1 MFHTWILLRMR
12 LTELFADT
20 RIIVATQRFFREY
33 PKFAKKYTNFRNNL
47 RDFLLFRQSAG
58 PTQQFNSKD
67 TMLTGP
73 SWKGLHVRH
82 CHLVHGKAM
91 VLYQLG
97 RIEAGDTLNMLTIEE
112 HDGVE
117 GRNVARLIH
126 YVQSL
131 SPEDFMKFDV
141 PADTQPTEPE
151 PEHALDKAQIKDL
164 MSLFL
169 LLVHNP
175 DDREVLVDAAKGRF
189 DDFLEWARMTLG
201 FDDTS
206 QDKAI
211 INALGGNAMLA
222 KRAGL
227 WIEKVS
233 V

>member
-1 MFHTWILLRMR
+1 MFLI
-12 LTELFADT
+12 ELFAEH
-20 RIIVATQRFFREY
+20 RVIVATQRFIRDY

-47 RDFLLFRQSAG
+47 RDFLTFRQSAG
-58 PTQQFNSKD
+58 PTEQFNSKD

-91 VLYQLG
+91 VIYQLG
-97 RIEAGDTLNMLTIEE
+97 RIQASDSLKMLSIEE

-117 GRNVARLIH
+117 GKNVARLIQ

-131 SPEDFMKFDV
+131 SPEDFLKFDV
-141 PADTQPTEPE
+141 PADVQPEPE
-151 PEHALDKAQIKDL
+151 PEHALDKAQVKDL

-175 DDREVLVDAAKGRF
+175 DDREVLVSAAKGQF
-189 DDFLEWARMTLG
+189 NDFLEWARMTLG
-201 FDDTS
+201 FDGTG

-211 INALGGNAMLA
+211 INSLGGKAMLA